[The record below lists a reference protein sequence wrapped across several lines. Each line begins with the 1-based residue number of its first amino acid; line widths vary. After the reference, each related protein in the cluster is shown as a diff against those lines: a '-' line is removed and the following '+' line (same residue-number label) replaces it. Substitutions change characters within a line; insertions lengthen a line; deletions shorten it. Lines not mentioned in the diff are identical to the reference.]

1 MYVILEGLLLR
12 ILYFVVYYFLNN
24 NICFLNEINIFI
36 LNFFYGYLELKDK
49 LVVIIFEDL
58 KIFLDNFG

>member
-12 ILYFVVYYFLNN
+12 ILYFVVRYFLNN